1 VEVTRNRR
9 ERLRA
14 ATLDEISQAARKLL
28 TRDGL
33 AGVSLRAIA
42 REMGMTAPG
51 LYRYFPSL
59 EDLLSSLCGSLYDEL
74 RENMERARDGC
85 PPDDP
90 AGQLVEVCREFRRW
104 SVAHPSE
111 FGLMFASPIPG
122 LHPGPNPTRPA
133 PTSPSAAASAG
144 STASAEPGPAP
155 NEAGMRFAGVF
166 MALFAEIWARTRF
179 PVPAIDEIEPG
190 LVVQLEAFLAQ
201 LDPDLPVGA
210 AQVFLACWIRLY
222 GMVALEVFGHLHFCL
237 TDPEP
242 MFETE
247 LADLGR
253 LLMIAD

>member
-1 VEVTRNRR
+1 VRNTLNRR

-14 ATLDEISQAARKLL
+14 ATLEEILGTAHKLL
-28 TRDGL
+28 TQDGP

-42 REMGMTAPG
+42 REIGMTAPG

-59 EDLLSSLCGSLYDEL
+59 DDLLGALCASLYDEL
-74 RENMERARDGC
+74 RESMERARDAC

-90 AGQLVEVCREFRRW
+90 AGRLVEVCREFRRW

-122 LHPGPNPTRPA
+122 LRTGADLTDPEH
-133 PTSPSAAASAG
+133 AASK
-144 STASAEPGPAP
+144 PHI
-155 NEAGMRFAGVF
+155 AGMRFAGVF
-166 MALFAEIWARTRF
+166 LALFAEVWARTQF
-179 PVPAIDEIEPG
+179 PVPRDDEIEAE
-190 LVVQLEAFLAQ
+190 LSTQLQAFLA
-201 LDPDLPVGA
+201 LLNAGLPVGA
-210 AQVFLACWIRLY
+210 AQVFLSCWIRLY

-253 LLMIAD
+253 LIGIAPDQFERA